1 MGFSLKFKLVLNF
14 SLTHNY
20 SENIKKNVKNYLL
33 NSEKTAKLI
42 TESKN
47 LQLDFW

>member
-20 SENIKKNVKNYLL
+20 TQKIKKNVKNYLL

-42 TESKN
+42 TEAKN
-47 LQLDFW
+47 LDLNFS